1 MSWLT
6 RFPPRRGAVHH
17 FPAKANHP
25 HSVITM
31 GSKLAPA
38 SSHRCDDRWKYYGE
52 EVGLVARRK
61 MVIPRCVIW
70 PISVARIVPRDERA
84 SVQMT
89 AASSGFIAIIYRRR
103 NWRLAGSRQK
113 RWFLQMHR
121 ILGDYYTARYW
132 VLTVQ
137 SQYRMSLRLAKWT
150 VVILQK
156 ETLSKLLSANTVTKK
171 TMQMKQFDVRVT
183 CYNWLQNWR
192 LYVSPAFE
200 KSTVQNEIR
209 IRYSSFV
216 QRNAIKIF
224 CTSLKIAVR
233 QASRVALS

>member
-25 HSVITM
+25 HSVITV

-171 TMQMKQFDVRVT
+171 QCKWNNSTSALHAITGYKIDDFVFRRPLKNPQCKTKFVFDIQV
-183 CYNWLQNWR
+183 LSSEM
-192 LYVSPAFE
+192 LS
-200 KSTVQNEIR
+200 K
-209 IRYSSFV
+209 YSAH
-216 QRNAIKIF
+216 R
-224 CTSLKIAVR
+224 
-233 QASRVALS
+233 